1 MILPYAVAVLL
12 WIAIIIYAS
21 LEGADFGG
29 GLWDFFAFGPQKE
42 EMRKLIKDAIAP
54 VWEANNV
61 WLTYLIVGLLTAFPI
76 VAQLLTTALFIPL
89 VLILIGIVLRG
100 ATFIFRSF
108 SSSGRILQAVWGR
121 TFSLVSII
129 TPFLFGTM
137 AAAVASGALRIVHGQ
152 MPVGLIGAWLT
163 PFAITVGL
171 MGIALCAT
179 ISAVYLT
186 VEAQAMKKHAMVESF
201 RWRALL
207 AGACMAVLGLVG
219 LALSP
224 AEAPILWH
232 GMLDH
237 ALWAVIVT
245 ALIGVATGASLVF
258 RRFRF
263 SRLLMITE
271 TGALIGTWGLA
282 QLPYIVPPSLT
293 ITGAAS
299 PPITLLE
306 LFISALVGMS
316 MLIPALW
323 FLFHV
328 FKGANVIPPVREKE
342 VQEVQE
348 I

>member
-12 WIAIIIYAS
+12 WLSIIIYAS

-29 GLWDFFAFGPQKE
+29 GLWDALAFGPQKG
-42 EMRKLIKDAIAP
+42 EMRALIKDAIAP

-89 VLILIGIVLRG
+89 VLVLIGIVLRG
-100 ATFIFRSF
+100 ATFVFRSF
-108 SSSGRILQAVWGR
+108 STSAFQPIWGR
-121 TFSLVSII
+121 TFSLASII

-137 AAAVASGALRIVHGQ
+137 AAAVASGDLEIVHGK
-152 MPVGLIGAWLT
+152 MPVGLIHAWLT

-171 MGIALCAT
+171 MGVALCAT

-186 VEAQAMKKHAMVESF
+186 VEAQGRKKQKLVEIF
-201 RWRALL
+201 RLRALI
-207 AGACMAVLGLVG
+207 AGSCMAVLGVVG

-224 AEAPILWH
+224 SEAPILWH

-237 ALWAVIVT
+237 ALWAAVIAVLLGI
-245 ALIGVATGASLVF
+245 ASGAALVF
-258 RRFRF
+258 RRFQL
-263 SRLLMITE
+263 SRILVIMGTAAI
-271 TGALIGTWGLA
+271 IGTWGLA
-282 QLPYIVPPSLT
+282 QLPFIVPPSLT
-293 ITGAAS
+293 VTGAAS
-299 PPITLLE
+299 PPLTLLE
-306 LFISALVGMS
+306 LFIGALVGMS

-328 FKGANVIPPVREKE
+328 FKGINVVPPVREKE
-342 VQEVQE
+342 VQDV
-348 I
+348 

>member
-1 MILPYAVAVLL
+1 MILPYAVALLL
-12 WIAIIIYAS
+12 WLSLIIYAA

-29 GLWDFFAFGPQKE
+29 GLWDFLAFGSQKGE
-42 EMRKLIKDAIAP
+42 VRKLIKDAIAP

-108 SSSGRILQAVWGR
+108 SSGSLQALWGR
-121 TFSLVSII
+121 VFSLASII

-163 PFAITVGL
+163 PFALVVGL
-171 MGIALCAT
+171 MGVALSAT

-186 VEAQAMKKHAMVESF
+186 VEAQAIQKPEMVEYF
-201 RWRALL
+201 RRRALI
-207 AGACMAVLGLVG
+207 AGACMAALGLAG

-224 AEAPILWH
+224 VQAPILWQ

-237 ALWAVIVT
+237 AVWAAVVT
-245 ALIGVATGASLVF
+245 MLIGIATGASLVF

-263 SRLLMITE
+263 ARILMIVE
-271 TGALIGTWGLA
+271 TGALMGTWGLA

-293 ITGAAS
+293 VTGAAS
-299 PPITLLE
+299 PPLTLLE

-328 FKGANVIPPVREKE
+328 FKGTNVVPPVREKE
-342 VQEVQE
+342 VQDV
-348 I
+348 

>member
-29 GLWDFFAFGPQKE
+29 GLWDALAFGSQKD
-42 EMRKLIKDAIAP
+42 EMRELIKKAIAP

-61 WLTYLIVGLLTAFPI
+61 WLTYLVVGLLTAFPI
-76 VAQLLTTALFIPL
+76 AAQLLTTALFIPL

-100 ATFIFRSF
+100 STFVFRSF
-108 SSSGRILQAVWGR
+108 SSSALRPVWGR
-121 TFSLVSII
+121 TFSVASII

-137 AAAVASGALRIVHGQ
+137 AAAVASGALQIVHGQ

-171 MGIALCAT
+171 MGVALCAT
-179 ISAVYLT
+179 VSAVYLT
-186 VEAQAMKKHAMVESF
+186 MEAKRRNKQKLVESF

-207 AGACMAVLGLVG
+207 AGACMTILGLVG
-219 LALSP
+219 LLLSP
-224 AEAPILWH
+224 SEAPILWH

-237 ALWAVIVT
+237 AIWAVIVT
-245 ALIGVATGASLVF
+245 ILIGIATGASLIF

-263 SRLLMITE
+263 SRLLMILE

-293 ITGAAS
+293 ITQAAS
-299 PPITLLE
+299 PPLTLLE
-306 LFISALVGMS
+306 LFITALIGMS

-328 FKGANVIPPVREKE
+328 FKGGNVVPLVREKE
-342 VQEVQE
+342 VQDV
-348 I
+348 